1 MRRNGDWVDVG
12 VVDIMREHLR
22 GANELVVV
30 RVVVEVHVHVHVAH
44 VHVHVVIIKE
54 EDIILI
60 GIVIQ
65 LCVVE
70 GVNNGVDVVVL
81 LVGEAN
87 GVFLI

>member
-70 GVNNGVDVVVL
+70 GVNDGVDIVVL

-87 GVFLI
+87 GVFLV